1 MSQVLASIY
10 SLAKSNNGLFKSE
23 KQAAFIIAEL
33 DSRSGLFVEMFSF
46 GEYNG
51 ASATREVY
59 VTWDQSGIVSI
70 TTKAPKSGKTTIKF
84 QRATQAEF
92 EAANTAKA
100 QALKVEMD
108 QLLVAF
114 IKNLTDVES
123 QIEAIKAESDQLI
136 SLVKANTNDQA
147 MIAAF
152 IANSDHMVQ
161 VKTKGLI
168 EQANYWKTVI
178 AEHRAKY

>member
-10 SLAKSNNGLFKSE
+10 SLTKSSNGLFKSE

-33 DSRSGLFVEMFSF
+33 DRRSGLFVELFSF
-46 GEYNG
+46 GEFNG
-51 ASATREVY
+51 ASANREVH

-84 QRATQAEF
+84 QRVTQAEF

-100 QALKVEMD
+100 QAIKAEMD

-114 IKNLTDVES
+114 TKNLSDIES
-123 QIEAIKAESDQLI
+123 QIEAIKAESDQLVD
-136 SLVKANTNDQA
+136 LVKSSTNDQA

-152 IANSDHMVQ
+152 VANSDHMVQ

-178 AEHRAKY
+178 AEHKAKY

>member
-1 MSQVLASIY
+1 MSQVLASVY

-33 DSRSGLFVEMFSF
+33 DRRSGLFVEMFSF

-59 VTWDQSGIVSI
+59 VAWDQSGIVSI
-70 TTKAPKSGKTTIKF
+70 TTKAVKSGKTTVKF
-84 QRATQAEF
+84 QRVTQSEF
-92 EAANTAKA
+92 EAVNAAKA
-100 QALKVEMD
+100 QALKVEME
-108 QLLVAF
+108 QLLAAF
-114 IKNLTDVES
+114 NKNLSDVET
-123 QIEAIKAESDQLI
+123 QIEAIKAESDQLVN
-136 SLVKANTNDQA
+136 LVKANTNDQT

-152 IANSDHMVQ
+152 VANSDHMVQ

-168 EQANYWKTVI
+168 EQANYWKEVI
-178 AEHRAKY
+178 TEHKAKY